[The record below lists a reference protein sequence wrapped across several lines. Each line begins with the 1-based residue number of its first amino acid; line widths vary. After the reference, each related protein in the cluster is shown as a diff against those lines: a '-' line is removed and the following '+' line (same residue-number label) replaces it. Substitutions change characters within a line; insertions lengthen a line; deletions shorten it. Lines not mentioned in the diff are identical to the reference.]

1 MDEDGYIFIVERKKD
16 MIKAGGYAVWPREV
30 EEVIASIPAVAEVCC
45 GGVPD
50 AYRGET
56 VKAWV
61 KLREGQTCNADEIIS
76 TCREKIAPYKV
87 PGLVEFREDFP
98 KTMVGKV
105 LRRELIAEHKANE
118 ANKK

>member
-1 MDEDGYIFIVERKKD
+1 MDEDGYVFIIERKKD
-16 MIKAGGYAVWPREV
+16 MIKASGYAVWPREV
-30 EEVIASIPAVAEVCC
+30 EEVIASIPSVAEVCC

-61 KLREGQTCNADEIIS
+61 RLREGQTCSADEIIS
-76 TCREKIAPYKV
+76 ACRDKMAPYKV
-87 PGLVEFREDFP
+87 PGLVEFRKDFP

-105 LRRELIAEHKANE
+105 LRRALIEEHKAGE
-118 ANKK
+118 DKK